1 MPNKTE
7 SLENSCENFSF
18 AKKPRG
24 LQEQNCVFREFIYIR
39 RQEFTSYVKNQ
50 SKWKSSYKSLD
61 SVLCYLTGCCY
72 DVKPT
77 TSNEIDDHDCWKGKD
92 WTKGYRVGLKSLS
105 WYSTSQN

>member
-1 MPNKTE
+1 LDPSTLEQERTAFLHDVENNNQLVQCHMPNKTE

-50 SKWKSSYKSLD
+50 SK
-61 SVLCYLTGCCY
+61 
-72 DVKPT
+72 
-77 TSNEIDDHDCWKGKD
+77 
-92 WTKGYRVGLKSLS
+92 
-105 WYSTSQN
+105 